1 LLIKLKKTDPNK
13 VFPQANDIYKI
24 IKYVNSRTFSYYDH
38 FLQKVEFVVVRRQI
52 NYYQSAANFLDLLD
66 ENEPTALAHHIFTL
80 DKNTMLINVCQLIL
94 QNEIFFHY
102 YKNRDLDYVADYL
115 VNVYK
120 MRKSTAKR
128 RASTVKAWVKWCDV
142 IIKENNI
149 VIEEG

>member
-1 LLIKLKKTDPNK
+1 
-13 VFPQANDIYKI
+13 
-24 IKYVNSRTFSYYDH
+24 
-38 FLQKVEFVVVRRQI
+38 
-52 NYYQSAANFLDLLD
+52 
-66 ENEPTALAHHIFTL
+66 
-80 DKNTMLINVCQLIL
+80 MLINVCQLIL